1 MNEIDILGYSSTFI
15 FIILFLPQI
24 YKTTKSKS
32 TNDLSFIFLFFNLVA
47 SILMISYSYLLSLV
61 PILISNSVIAFSN
74 IYLIFFKY
82 KYDTKIIKKDKGTNT
97 NNIKPKKVKIRTTT
111 L

>member
-1 MNEIDILGYSSTFI
+1 MNEIDFLGYSSTFI

-32 TNDLSFIFLFFNLVA
+32 TNDLSFGFLFLNLLA
-47 SILMISYSYLLSLV
+47 SIFMIAYSYLLSLI
-61 PILISNSVIAFSN
+61 PILISNIIIAFSN
-74 IYLIFFKY
+74 IYLIIFKY
-82 KYDTKIIKKDKGTNT
+82 KYDKELIKKDKSTNT
-97 NNIKPKKVKIRTTT
+97 QNIVQKLRSTY